1 MLAFLRSY
9 YGALVLALMVV
20 STGATRE
27 PSWPS
32 LENASETQSG
42 ADRDRDLIENQQV
55 CIASSVWAAGKP
67 GEALLY
73 HHRREGNRLYV
84 GYFAHWS
91 AERPWGA
98 NALTYT
104 VVPALAVDM
113 VYSHFM
119 FVLPGAKS
127 WMHGP
132 GDIEGATVV
141 YEEQS
146 DGSLVALGG
155 LADDGHHRPV
165 TLTAED
171 LQGPEG
177 RVVLTT
183 DVWSHQL
190 GARGAAHG
198 EAKEIRCY
206 SGPSMQPM
214 TEEVAKIFRMGSPE
228 DPRRAPPAWRL
239 QAEVSDT
246 ETGGERVLAAAKE
259 GAE

>member
-1 MLAFLRSY
+1 MFAWIRSSY
-9 YGALVLALMVV
+9 AALVLALVLV
-20 STGATRE
+20 TAGATSE

-32 LENASETQSG
+32 AADASETEATS
-42 ADRDRDLIENQQV
+42 DRDRDLIENQPV
-55 CIASSVWAAGKP
+55 CVASSVWSAGTP
-67 GEALLY
+67 GESLLY
-73 HHRREGNRLYV
+73 HYRREGNRLYV

-119 FVLPGAKS
+119 FVLPGLKS
-127 WMHGP
+127 LMYGP

-146 DGSLVALGG
+146 DGSLLALGG
-155 LADDGHHRPV
+155 RTDDGHHRPI
-165 TLTAED
+165 TLSAED
-171 LQGPEG
+171 LRGPEG

-190 GARGAAHG
+190 GVRGAAQA
-198 EAKEIRCY
+198 ESKRMRCY
-206 SGPSMQPM
+206 SGPSMRPV
-214 TEEVAKIFRMGSPE
+214 TEEVAETFRMGNAD

-239 QAEVSDT
+239 EAPLPDAVESALAAKDT
-246 ETGGERVLAAAKE
+246 E
-259 GAE
+259 